1 MAISPDSPRALLIV
15 GMHRSG
21 TSAAALALARMGWSL
36 GADLLETQADINRD
50 GFGENRRLVALN
62 EKLLDHFGTAWFEL
76 FDWPADWEKTAEA
89 GDFLKEAKIIFTEQF
104 QGEQQILLKDPR
116 LCLTLPFWMQ
126 ALKEAGFAVRV
137 ILQWRHP
144 QAVAQSLKSRDS
156 LPIPAGLLLWLHYT
170 LAAER
175 WSRGVERA
183 WLRYEDL
190 LEHGAPSLALFDD
203 VIVPESLDLGI
214 DCELENQKVASFGQH
229 NPLTV
234 SCEALMQAIPIAEA
248 PVKTPWDG
256 MEEVDLTSLFNA
268 FASSVTG
275 LAAEAVSV
283 GEQHSQA
290 LTVIAEKDQAID
302 QVNAYAQQYA
312 AVVAKKDTEIAEV
325 TRFAREC
332 EAVVAEKDTEI
343 AEATRFA
350 RECEAAVAEKDTE
363 IAEATRFARECEEA
377 VKLKDMEILSKNVE
391 IADATSR
398 VDQLE
403 TLRRQWLYRLLRK
416 LRLLR

>member
-1 MAISPDSPRALLIV
+1 MIV

-190 LEHGAPSLALFDD
+190 LEHGARSLALFDD

-214 DCELENQKVASFGQH
+214 DRDLENQKAASFGQH
-229 NPLTV
+229 NLLTV
-234 SCEALMQAIPIAEA
+234 SCEALMQAIPMAEA
-248 PVKTPWDG
+248 PVMTPWDG
-256 MEEVDLTSLFNA
+256 MGEVDLTSLFNA

-275 LAAEAVSV
+275 LAAQAVSV

-302 QVNAYAQQYA
+302 QVNAYVQQCE
-312 AVVAKKDTEIAEV
+312 AVVAEKDTEIAEV

-343 AEATRFA
+343 AEA
-350 RECEAAVAEKDTE
+350 
-363 IAEATRFARECEEA
+363 IRFARECEEA

-391 IADATSR
+391 IADATAR

-403 TLRRQWLYRLLRK
+403 TLRQQWLYRLLRK

>member
-1 MAISPDSPRALLIV
+1 MAMPPDPPRALLIV

-50 GFGENRRLVALN
+50 GFGENRSLVALN
-62 EKLLDHFGTAWFEL
+62 EKLLAHFGTAWFEL
-76 FDWPADWEKTAEA
+76 FDWPADWEQTAEA
-89 GDFLKEAKIIFTEQF
+89 GDFLKEAKILVAEQF
-104 QGEQQILLKDPR
+104 QGERQILLKDPR
-116 LCLTLPFWMQ
+116 LCLTLPFWMRV
-126 ALKEAGFAVRV
+126 LKEAGFAARV

-183 WLRYEDL
+183 WLRFEDL
-190 LEHGAPSLALFDD
+190 LEHGARSLALFEDL
-203 VIVPESLDLGI
+203 IVPESLDLGI
-214 DCELENQKVASFGQH
+214 NLELANQKVASFLQH
-229 NPLTV
+229 SPLTV
-234 SCEALMQAIPIAEA
+234 SCESLMRAISTAEV
-248 PVKTPWDG
+248 PVKSPWDG
-256 MEEVDLTSLFNA
+256 MEEVDLASLFNA

-283 GEQHSQA
+283 GEQHSLA
-290 LTVIAEKDQAID
+290 LTVISEKDQAID
-302 QVNAYAQQYA
+302 QVNAYARQ
-312 AVVAKKDTEIAEV
+312 
-325 TRFAREC
+325 C
-332 EAVVAEKDTEI
+332 EAVVARKDSEI

-350 RECEAAVAEKDTE
+350 HECEAVVAGKDIE

-377 VKLKDMEILSKNVE
+377 VKLKDMEIRSKNVE
-391 IADATSR
+391 IAEAKAR

-403 TLRRQWLYRLLRK
+403 TLRRQIVYRLLRK

>member
-1 MAISPDSPRALLIV
+1 MIV

-50 GFGENRRLVALN
+50 GFAENRRLVALN

-76 FDWPADWEKTAEA
+76 FDGPADWEKTAEA

-190 LEHGAPSLALFDD
+190 LEHGARSLALFDD

-214 DCELENQKVASFGQH
+214 DRDLENQKAASFGQH
-229 NPLTV
+229 NLLTV
-234 SCEALMQAIPIAEA
+234 SCEALMQAIPMAEA

-256 MEEVDLTSLFNA
+256 MGEVDLTSLFNA

-275 LAAEAVSV
+275 LAAQAVSV
-283 GEQHSQA
+283 GEQPSQA

-302 QVNAYAQQYA
+302 QVNAYVQQCE
-312 AVVAKKDTEIAEV
+312 AVVAEKDTEIAEV

-332 EAVVAEKDTEI
+332 EAVIAEKDTEI
-343 AEATRFA
+343 AEA
-350 RECEAAVAEKDTE
+350 
-363 IAEATRFARECEEA
+363 IRFARECEEA

-391 IADATSR
+391 IADATAR

-403 TLRRQWLYRLLRK
+403 TLRQQWLYRLLRK

>member
-1 MAISPDSPRALLIV
+1 MIV

-190 LEHGAPSLALFDD
+190 LEHGARSLALFDD

-214 DCELENQKVASFGQH
+214 DRDLENQKAASFGQH
-229 NPLTV
+229 NLLMV
-234 SCEALMQAIPIAEA
+234 SCEALMQAIPMAEA

-256 MEEVDLTSLFNA
+256 MGEVDLTSLFNA

-275 LAAEAVSV
+275 LAAQAVSV

-302 QVNAYAQQYA
+302 QVNAYVQQCE
-312 AVVAKKDTEIAEV
+312 AVVAEKDTEIAEV

-332 EAVVAEKDTEI
+332 EAVVVEKDTEI
-343 AEATRFA
+343 AEA
-350 RECEAAVAEKDTE
+350 
-363 IAEATRFARECEEA
+363 IRFARECEEA

-391 IADATSR
+391 IADATAR

-403 TLRRQWLYRLLRK
+403 TLRQQWLYRLLRK

>member
-1 MAISPDSPRALLIV
+1 MIV

-190 LEHGAPSLALFDD
+190 LEHGARSLALFDD

-214 DCELENQKVASFGQH
+214 DRDLENQKAASFGQH
-229 NPLTV
+229 NLLTV
-234 SCEALMQAIPIAEA
+234 SCEALMQAIPMAEA

-256 MEEVDLTSLFNA
+256 MGEVDLTSLFNA

-275 LAAEAVSV
+275 LAAQAVSV

-302 QVNAYAQQYA
+302 QVNAYVQQCE
-312 AVVAKKDTEIAEV
+312 AVVAEKDTEIAEV

-332 EAVVAEKDTEI
+332 EAVVVEKDTEI
-343 AEATRFA
+343 AEA
-350 RECEAAVAEKDTE
+350 
-363 IAEATRFARECEEA
+363 IRFARECEEA

-391 IADATSR
+391 IADATAR

-403 TLRRQWLYRLLRK
+403 TLRQQWLYRLLRK